1 MRNGLLDEIL
11 YQEEKKGKKKKK
23 TKYLTVGEIFMGSIN
38 WMAKYKPMLGDC
50 CCC

>member
-1 MRNGLLDEIL
+1 MRNTLLDEIL
-11 YQEEKKGKKKKK
+11 TRKRKKEKK
-23 TKYLTVGEIFMGSIN
+23 KYLTVGEIFMGSIN